1 MAGLSVTYSKLEK
14 FCKEQGSYDLSRQ
27 NNQILLTFMPT
38 FPEAVEKGDSVTPK
52 ITMVGLLS
60 GDRVEFTQ
68 VEVDDSS
75 GLHFRD
81 REEAGL
87 VYQSWLD
94 YIEENY

>member
-1 MAGLSVTYSKLEK
+1 MSK
-14 FCKEQGSYDLSRQ
+14 Q
-27 NNQILLTFMPT
+27 NDQIVLTFVPT

-52 ITMVGLLS
+52 ITMIGSLS
-60 GDRVEFTQ
+60 GDKVEFTQ

-75 GLHFRD
+75 GLHLRD
-81 REEAGL
+81 QEEAEL